1 MYSYCWVWWNV
12 QAEVDVDEFSP
23 PEILP
28 FHAALVLSALTWLL
42 ALLLSS
48 VSVLMLIMPP
58 IKIYI
63 KSYNATRSHA
73 GDQRPGKAETAVK
86 SERTHR
92 CGRYWLLGGITI
104 SEPPWVLVL
113 WASTQDYNLFLVLLG
128 ELESILLGRPGLP
141 DQVLLSFGS
150 VRSSDK
156 RSRVSVLGMCIAS
169 AHVPLLYRG
178 RDIMRH
184 KNTGNQGRDRNRNR
198 NLIRVFLHSSLETP
212 DTTVT
217 ADAPCLPFLLMPSE

>member
-12 QAEVDVDEFSP
+12 QTEVDVDEFFP

-28 FHAALVLSALTWLL
+28 FHAALVLSASTWLL
-42 ALLLSS
+42 VLLLSS

-73 GDQRPGKAETAVK
+73 RDQRPGKAETVVK
-86 SERTHR
+86 SERTHW
-92 CGRYWLLGGITI
+92 CGRYLLLDGITI

-113 WASTQDYNLFLVLLG
+113 RSSTQDYNLFLVLLG
-128 ELESILLGRPGLP
+128 ELESILLRPGLP
-141 DQVLLSFGS
+141 DQVLLSSGS

-156 RSRVSVLGMCIAS
+156 RLRVSVLGMCIAS
-169 AHVPLLYRG
+169 AHVPLLYRS

-184 KNTGNQGRDRNRNR
+184 KNTGNQGWDWNRNR
-198 NLIRVFLHSSLETP
+198 NVIRVFLHSSLETP